1 LIKEAIPVILDFMDI
16 NIKRNQLLKDRAR
29 ILRLNMTKPE
39 KKLWHDLLS
48 KKQLLGIRF
57 IRQRIIGNFIVDFYC
72 AELKLAIEVDGG
84 IHDNKQEYDSERSN
98 ELKSLGINI
107 VRISNEHILYNIVSV
122 KESLLDICCNS
133 PLYQRGKTT

>member
-1 LIKEAIPVILDFMDI
+1 M
-16 NIKRNQLLKDRAR
+16 
-29 ILRLNMTKPE
+29 
-39 KKLWHDLLS
+39 
-48 KKQLLGIRF
+48 
-57 IRQRIIGNFIVDFYC
+57 
-72 AELKLAIEVDGG
+72 DGG

-133 PLYQRGKTT
+133 PFIKGGKRR

>member
-1 LIKEAIPVILDFMDI
+1 MIKEAIPVILDFMDI